1 MQIPVYKSQLRPT
14 SEAPGARITARMN
27 AQPFVNAALQ
37 KGAIGTEIIN
47 QVGEYANMRYKMIV
61 ETQKN
66 EAIFS
71 AKEALMGLSSTLEKS
86 TDFAN
91 IFDGENKY
99 KEGVNGVYDEMR
111 AIVGKNKYALQDF
124 DNSFRQME
132 IPIKFRLKEVVDIR
146 IEKRRQAALKALQ
159 DQQIATLSDPNLD
172 MTVDELAMSQAG
184 LTSIH
189 NRAVAAGGINP
200 EIMGDVSQK
209 ILSKALENLI
219 PAYAGK
225 DLSTALDLVKVLNQ
239 IDLVRKKEIDPSDIK
254 VDFDQIP
261 PHVLNMLQAVP
272 AEEAAAVVQNT
283 LKMATSFFSA
293 QEKLDDE
300 NEEEQNKANKRSLNA
315 ITSLDLS
322 ETVSQ
327 ETLKSIMS
335 PARYAMQPKS
345 VTDAT
350 SLAGYEV
357 KKILTD
363 DLEQQFW
370 LTPEQN
376 RQIDKDRKYTGGYA
390 SESNPRK
397 FNFLYDKVTSQ
408 MLTTE
413 ELNENKPFI
422 TAQDYRTLRDRIFS
436 QEDKS
441 FNDGSRLIAEAFR
454 YNVQDAEQSGDKPLA
469 NASRTAYESAVLALR
484 EETTR
489 RVTEQN
495 PMTLF
500 EVRKFA
506 QAQVSEFG
514 EFYIELLREEYQKD
528 LREFSNDESTFT
540 PDSLESNYESE
551 PLKAIDEWWESLSAE
566 QQRNRNLQGKKRRFI
581 SKIKASYAGR
591 GIF

>member
-219 PAYAGK
+219 PAYAGT
-225 DLSTALDLVKVLNQ
+225 DLNAAIQLVDVL
-239 IDLVRKKEIDPSDIK
+239 
-254 VDFDQIP
+254 DQISQVRSGKLDASDMQVSGTIP
-261 PHVLNMLQAVP
+261 NHVINMLQAVP
-272 AEEAAAVVQNT
+272 AEEAAAVVQDT
-283 LKMATSFFSA
+283 LKMASAFFNA
-293 QEKLDDE
+293 EEKMDDE
-300 NEEEQNKANKRSLNA
+300 RVEQVGKRNTKAYNFAISLGN
-315 ITSLDLS
+315 TDL
-322 ETVSQ
+322 VSQ
-327 ETLKSIMS
+327 ERLQQLMPEGYYNALPSGYKD
-335 PARYAMQPKS
+335 R
-345 VTDAT
+345 
-350 SLAGYEV
+350 SLSGIEV
-357 KKILTD
+357 RNILTD
-363 DLEQQFW
+363 TLNNQMWASPEQQ
-370 LTPEQN
+370 
-376 RQIDKDRKYTGGYA
+376 RQLRKANETGMAIKFAPPGAGNESVYSELYA
-390 SESNPRK
+390 QAERG
-397 FNFLYDKVTSQ
+397 
-408 MLTTE
+408 MLTIE
-413 ELNENKPFI
+413 EINSNSFKI
-422 TAQDYRTLRDRIFS
+422 TAQNFKELQI
-436 QEDKS
+436 KV
-441 FNDGSRLIAEAFR
+441 FNEADESLNVGSKLLSRAFR
-454 YNVQDAEQSGDKPLA
+454 YNAMQAGDDNKLSKASKAAFEQSDFALQDEF
-469 NASRTAYESAVLALR
+469 SRRESEGNPMTLGEIRIFAKKQIEEFGAIYTEALR
-484 EETTR
+484 EEYIKYVERQAESLATSGFV
-489 RVTEQN
+489 VT
-495 PMTLF
+495 
-500 EVRKFA
+500 
-506 QAQVSEFG
+506 SEFLADPVAG
-514 EFYIELLREEYQKD
+514 LDAWYY
-528 LREFSNDESTFT
+528 
-540 PDSLESNYESE
+540 
-551 PLKAIDEWWESLSAE
+551 SLSAT
-566 QQRNRNLQGKKRRFI
+566 QQEKKKNSFSIFKAGISVYANQGLF
-581 SKIKASYAGR
+581 
-591 GIF
+591 